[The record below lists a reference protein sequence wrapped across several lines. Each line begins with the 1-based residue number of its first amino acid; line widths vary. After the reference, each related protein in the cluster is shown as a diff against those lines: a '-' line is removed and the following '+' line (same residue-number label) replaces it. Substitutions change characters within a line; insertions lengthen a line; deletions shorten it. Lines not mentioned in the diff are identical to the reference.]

1 MKCPKNAGDQ
11 PSTEVKRP
19 YRSPRILS
27 REPLEGIAAT
37 CTPSPPG
44 KTVGD
49 MLCTNGPINS

>member
-1 MKCPKNAGDQ
+1 MKCPKNSGHQ
-11 PSTEVKRP
+11 ELSERKRP

-37 CTPSPPG
+37 CNPSPPG

-49 MLCTNGPINS
+49 MLCSNGPINS